1 MATSLFSP
9 GYSGATIITS
19 IHSKH
24 TCLCMLC
31 LTFGEISFKKYYN
44 WYGLLFGCHKTKH
57 QLRKTYLGP
66 LRLE

>member
-9 GYSGATIITS
+9 GYSGVTIITS

-24 TCLCMLC
+24 TCLYMFSLA
-31 LTFGEISFKKYYN
+31 FGEVSFKKYYN
-44 WYGLLFGCHKTKH
+44 CYGLLFGCHKTKH
-57 QLRKTYLGP
+57 QLRKIYLGP